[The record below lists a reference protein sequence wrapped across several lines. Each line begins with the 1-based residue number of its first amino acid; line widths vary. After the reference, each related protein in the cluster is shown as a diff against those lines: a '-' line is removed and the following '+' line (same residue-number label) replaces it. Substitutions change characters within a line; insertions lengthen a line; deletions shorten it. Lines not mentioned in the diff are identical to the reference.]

1 MDKETHL
8 TIILPGV
15 KTNDPHVEAVFTAD
29 EAAVIRSWIRFR
41 SVVFPELDYLIVS
54 SSGTRF
60 TCDMVTRMMSQ
71 LSLRAGYGERIFT
84 AQSCE

>member
-1 MDKETHL
+1 MDRETHL

-29 EAAVIRSWIRFR
+29 EAAVIRNWIRCR
-41 SVVFPELDYLIVS
+41 NIVFPEFDYLFVS
-54 SSGTRF
+54 SCGTKF
-60 TCDMVTRMMSQ
+60 TCDMVTRMMRQ
-71 LSLRAGYGERIFT
+71 LSLSARYGEGFFT